1 MRNIIVLAT
10 IFTMAANPAA
20 MAEDNAD
27 LLRASYQGA
36 VTGDPEKDTVAYD
49 LGQPSDLWVRFSPEC
64 FTGTAAGQHAGRS
77 ATSGEIRQA
86 AR

>member
-1 MRNIIVLAT
+1 MIIVAT
-10 IFTMAANPAA
+10 VVTMAGTPAA
-20 MAEDNAD
+20 MAEDNAT
-27 LLRASYQGA
+27 LLRASYMGA

-64 FTGTAAGQHAGRS
+64 FTGTPAGQHAGRS
-77 ATSGEIRQA
+77 VTPGKIQQA